1 MPYKDPKKRNMS
13 AIARRAALAQ
23 SAHGEL
29 PEGFVPHKIT
39 TGKDGAVVS
48 VQSRPQG
55 DERPT
60 FDIQL
65 QGQHVKGIST
75 LLDGEGHVSAQWIKT
90 DTAAARR
97 YELALESLRD
107 HMAAYQGV
115 GAQLLNQHPVQ
126 DLLEG
131 RDKQVDIL
139 LGDPHFGMLSWHVE
153 TGNDFDLAIADEYM
167 AAAVDLLIERTPVA
181 EMCRVVNL
189 GDFFHAND
197 QTSATPRGGNRLD
210 TDSRFAK
217 VTRLGYSML
226 RRIVDRARQ
235 KFPLVEVISL
245 QGNHDPTI
253 SLALQMWLEAVYEGD
268 STVRIV
274 PNENPYIVREFGEC
288 LTMYH
293 HGDGAKPEQC
303 PGILASWGRG
313 RPWGRC
319 EHREIQGGHV
329 HHLTRKEF
337 PGVVFE
343 TSRTTAPGDFWHHWK
358 GYRAGRGMRSVVRH
372 ASFGRLSEHSVGARE
387 IELLIRTRKTAA

>member
-1 MPYKDPKKRNMS
+1 MPYKDLKKRNLS
-13 AIARRAALAQ
+13 APARRAALAGG
-23 SAHGEL
+23 AHGAG
-29 PEGFVPHKIT
+29 PEGFVPVKMT
-39 TGKDGAVVS
+39 TGAGGAATS
-48 VQSRPQG
+48 VQWRPIGEDQ
-55 DERPT
+55 PT
-60 FDIQL
+60 FDVQL

-75 LLDGEGHVSAQWIKT
+75 LLDGEGNVSAQWIKT
-90 DTAAARR
+90 DTSAQRR
-97 YELALESLRD
+97 HDLALDALRE
-107 HMAAYQGV
+107 HMKEYRGV
-115 GAQLLNQHPVQ
+115 GATPRAPVNWT
-126 DLLEG
+126 DVEG
-131 RDKQVDIL
+131 IGKQVDIL

-167 AAAVDLLIERTPVA
+167 AAAVDLLVERTPPA
-181 EMCRVVNL
+181 GLCRVVNL

-217 VTRLGYSML
+217 VTRLGYAML
-226 RRIVDRARQ
+226 RRIIDRARQ
-235 KFPLVEVISL
+235 KFPRVEVVSL

-268 STVRIV
+268 ATVEIV

-293 HGDGAKPEQC
+293 HGDGAKPEQL
-303 PGILASWGRG
+303 PGILASWDRG

-372 ASFGRLSEHSVGARE
+372 ESFGRLSEHSVGARE
-387 IELLIRTRKTAA
+387 IELLIRQRKAA

>member
-1 MPYKDPKKRNMS
+1 MPYKDLKKRNMS
-13 AIARRAALAQ
+13 AIARRRALGNAA
-23 SAHGEL
+23 
-29 PEGFVPHKIT
+29 PPKGFVPVKVT
-39 TGKDGAVVS
+39 TNGDGEVTA

-55 DERPT
+55 PAKQA
-60 FDIQL
+60 FDLQL
-65 QGQHVKGIST
+65 KHQHIKGIST
-75 LLDGEGHVSAQWIKT
+75 LLDGEGNVSQQWIKT
-90 DTAAARR
+90 DTQAQRR
-97 YELALESLRD
+97 EELALQAMRE
-107 HMAAYQGV
+107 HMAEYRGAGV
-115 GAQLLNQHPVQ
+115 NLNFPV
-126 DLLEG
+126 DLKPEG
-131 RDKQVDIL
+131 KDKQVDVL

-153 TGNDFDLAIADEYM
+153 TGADFDLAIADEYM
-167 AAAVDLLIERTPVA
+167 AAAVDLLIERTPLA
-181 EMCRVVNL
+181 ELCRIVNL

-217 VTRLGYSML
+217 VTRLGYAML
-226 RRIVDRARQ
+226 RRIVDRARL
-235 KFPLVEVISL
+235 KFPQVEVISL

-268 STVRIV
+268 STVKIV

-293 HGDGAKPEQC
+293 HGDGAKPEQL
-303 PGILASWGRG
+303 PGILASLDRG

-343 TSRTTAPGDFWHHWK
+343 TSRTTAPADFWHHWK
-358 GYRAGRGMRSVVRH
+358 GYRSGRGMRSVVRH
-372 ASFGRLSEHSVGARE
+372 AAFGRLSEHTVGARE
-387 IELLIRTRKTAA
+387 IELLIRQRKAAA